1 MTTTALYLGIDLG
14 TTNSTAAVFDG
25 EKITLVRNSQGSFLT
40 PSVVRFDS
48 RGAVTVGERARRL
61 ADQDPDNTRS
71 EFKRLMG
78 TAQKIAFPAA
88 KTARLPEELAA
99 EVLKS
104 LRADVKQQ
112 LGFDVARAVI
122 SVPALFELP
131 QSSATVRA
139 AELAG
144 FDKVELIQEPVASAI
159 AAGWDAS
166 QESGKWLVYD
176 LGGGTFDV
184 SLLETREGML
194 RVVGHDG
201 DNFLGGRDLDLAI
214 VDWALQRLREEFG
227 VSLSRSDASHA
238 AAVRKIKAA
247 AEETKIELSR
257 SEEATLLLADIG
269 PSGSNLELTLDRPTL
284 ERLLRPLVDR
294 SLSVCRRL
302 LESSEV
308 APGGLSR
315 VVLVGGPTVMPLLRR
330 RVREEMGAPL
340 AEGVDPMTLVAQG
353 AAIYAATARLEAR
366 AAESAADEASS
377 ASARRLW
384 LQYPAMSSDLTPHI
398 VGRLAEGGAGERP
411 SVLRLVRA
419 DGLWSGPDVAFDAGG
434 GFVASVELLAR
445 KPNTFRLEA
454 RDDTGQLVAV
464 EPPTLTIVQGLTV
477 TDPPLARSIGVALA
491 DDSVREFFRRG
502 TPLPARRTVVMHT
515 VQAVAPRSAESVVRV
530 PIVQGEFD
538 AAHLCRLVGTLEISG
553 RELSTTLPA
562 RSAVELTLE
571 VDRGGR
577 LSATAQVPALSRVFS
592 EVAHLVVPEASP
604 TALSASIQAIRQR
617 TAQLRTA
624 AFGRNDK
631 KLLAELSGVDGALE
645 AAAAEV
651 AAFLAGDAD
660 SGQKARRNLLEL
672 DAQVASVETAQSW
685 PDVEATIADDFGWA
699 SSWVSG
705 YGTEEEQRHLAQ
717 AARSL
722 EKARAARDP
731 ADVKRLLRLVIN
743 LGNASFFRH
752 PSAWQWLFE
761 HASARV
767 SEASDIPEAMSL
779 IKTGRAAEGRGDA
792 RELRQV
798 VERLWRLLPADAE
811 MRRLSFDS
819 GVW

>member
-1 MTTTALYLGIDLG
+1 MAANALYLGIDLG
-14 TTNSTAAVFDG
+14 TTNSTAALFDG
-25 EKITLVRNSQGSFLT
+25 EKITLVRNPQGSFLT
-40 PSVVRFDS
+40 PSVVRIDS
-48 RGAVTVGERARRL
+48 RGAVTVGDRARRF

-78 TAQKIAFPAA
+78 TAQKIVFPAS

-99 EVLKS
+99 EVVRS
-104 LRADVKQQ
+104 LRADVRQQ
-112 LGFDVARAVI
+112 LGFEPAQAII

-144 FDKVELIQEPVASAI
+144 FEKVELIQEPVASAI
-159 AAGWDAS
+159 AAGWKAS
-166 QESGKWLVYD
+166 EETGKWLVYD

-214 VDWALQRLREEFG
+214 VDWALQGFRQTAG
-227 VSLSRSDASHA
+227 VSLSRSDPRHA
-238 AAVRKIKAA
+238 AAIRKIKVA
-247 AEETKIELSR
+247 AEEAKIELSR
-257 SEEATLLLADIG
+257 SDQATLFVADVASS
-269 PSGSNLELTLDRPTL
+269 PLELTLDRETL
-284 ERLLRPLVDR
+284 ERLLRPLIDR

-302 LESSEV
+302 LETSAV
-308 APGGLSR
+308 APETLSR
-315 VVLVGGPTVMPLLRR
+315 VVLVGGPTVTPLLRR
-330 RVREEMGAPL
+330 RVREELGAPL
-340 AEGVDPMTLVAQG
+340 AEEIDPMTVVAQG
-353 AAIYAATARLEAR
+353 AAIYAATARLEAQP
-366 AAESAADEASS
+366 AESLPTGAF
-377 ASARRLW
+377 ARRLW
-384 LQYPAMSSDLTPHI
+384 LQYPAMSSDLTPHV
-398 VGRLAEGGAGERP
+398 VGRLAEGGEGPRP
-411 SVLRLVRA
+411 VSLRLVRA

-454 RDDTGQLVAV
+454 RNDAGELTPI
-464 EPPTLTIVQGLTV
+464 EPSTLTIFQGLTV

-491 DDSVREFFRRG
+491 DDSVREVFRRG

-515 VQAVAPRSAESVVRV
+515 VQAVAPRSPESVVRV

-538 AAHLCRLVGTLEISG
+538 TAHLCRLVGTLEISG

-577 LSATAQVPALSRVFS
+577 LSANAHVPALSCVFS
-592 EVAHLVVPEASP
+592 EVAHLVVPEANP
-604 TALSASIQAIRQR
+604 EALNASIQALRQR
-617 TAQLRTA
+617 TADLRTG

-631 KLLAELSGVDGALE
+631 KLLVELSGVDEQLE
-645 AAAAEV
+645 AATREV

-672 DAQVASVETAQSW
+672 DAQIASVETAQSW
-685 PDVEATIADDFGWA
+685 PDVEAAIADDFGWA

-722 EKARAARDP
+722 ERARAARDP
-731 ADVKRLLRLVIN
+731 ADVKRLLRLVVN
-743 LGNASFFRH
+743 LGNAAFFRH
-752 PSAWQWLFE
+752 PDAWSWLFE

-767 SEASDIPEAMSL
+767 SEASDIPEATAL
-779 IKTGRAAEGRGDA
+779 IKTGRAAVERGDA
-792 RELRQV
+792 RGLRQA
-798 VERLWRLLPADAE
+798 VEKLWRLLPADAE